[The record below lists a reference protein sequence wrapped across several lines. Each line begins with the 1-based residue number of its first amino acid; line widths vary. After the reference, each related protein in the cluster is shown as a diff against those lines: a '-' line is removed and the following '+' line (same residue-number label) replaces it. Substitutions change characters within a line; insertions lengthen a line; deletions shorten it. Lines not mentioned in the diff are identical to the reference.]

1 VNGIFARA
9 RDIFM
14 QRRSFQTQH
23 AEDRWLKRKGP
34 LFPGFITLILGVTFL
49 LGAPPNLFAGEVQM
63 FLPGGGIYNKQVTSF
78 KERRMLQMVPQTS
91 DYSCGAAAMATL
103 LRYQF
108 GQEVTEKDAILGMFE
123 HGDKEGIRKRGF
135 SMLDM
140 KHFVLSRGLKA
151 AGYKITDVS
160 TLGKL
165 NIPVITLIQT
175 ARYKHFVV
183 LRGMDNRFAYLADPA
198 WGNRKMP
205 LGEFSNSWDH
215 VILLISGPVKGTPEG
230 LYSEAKAAGL
240 PKDWVL
246 RNDEALGVS
255 IALDPTRSMYNS
267 AQIPSAATLPS
278 VINTGR

>member
-1 VNGIFARA
+1 VDGIFARA
-9 RDIFM
+9 GESRM
-14 QRRSFQTQH
+14 QRQSFQTQH

-34 LFPGFITLILGVTFL
+34 LFPGLITLILGVTFL

-108 GQEVTEKDAILGMFE
+108 GQEVTEKDAILGMFT

-140 KHFVLSRGLKA
+140 KHFVQSRGLKA

-160 TLGKL
+160 TLEKL
-165 NIPVITLIQT
+165 KIPVITLIQT

-183 LRGMDNRFAYLADPA
+183 LRGMDNRFVYLSDPA
-198 WGNRKMP
+198 WGNRKML
-205 LGEFSNSWDH
+205 LGDFSKAWDH
-215 VILLISGPVKGTPEG
+215 VILVISGPVKGTPEG
-230 LYSEAKAAGL
+230 LYSEAKSAGL
-240 PKDWVL
+240 PKDWVV

-255 IALDPTRSMYNS
+255 IALDPTRAMYNWT
-267 AQIPSAATLPS
+267 QIPSSATLPS
-278 VINTGR
+278 SFGR